1 MKANA
6 AERGL
11 SHPNKLL
18 LYMRKLLLGLLLFST
33 LAEAQTWPARSVRF
47 IVPFPPG
54 GSTDV
59 AARTLAEKLTRAF
72 GQQVVVDNRGGG
84 GGAIG
89 TVEAARAAPDG
100 YTLLFVADPVI
111 TLHLVV
117 KNVQFDMQRDFSAV
131 TQVTTQPI
139 AVAVHSSLPVKSV
152 HELIAYAKANPGKLS
167 FAHSGTG
174 SGQHMSG
181 ELLKKMTGIDIVHIP
196 YKGGGPAVQDLV
208 GGQVPMG
215 VLGSTPLIPH
225 HKAGRIRIIA
235 FTSKERF
242 APLPDIPT
250 LHESGFPGF
259 DTGQWL
265 GLLAPRG
272 TPAEI
277 VSRLHLESVNA
288 LALPDVKERL
298 AQAALQPVGNT
309 PREFEAVI
317 RADIERWG
325 RLGRE
330 LGLEPQ

>member
-1 MKANA
+1 M
-6 AERGL
+6 R
-11 SHPNKLL
+11 LL
-18 LYMRKLLLGLLLFST
+18 L
-33 LAEAQTWPARSVRF
+33 LALAFAMVPAWAQTWPAKPVRF

-59 AARTLAEKLTRAF
+59 AARTVAEKLSRAL

-89 TVEAARAAPDG
+89 TVEAARAAADG

-117 KNVQFDMQRDFSAV
+117 KNVQFDMQRDFAAI

-139 AVAVHSSLPVKSV
+139 AVAVHSSVPVKSV
-152 HELIAYAKANPGKLS
+152 QDLVAYAKANPGKLS

-181 ELLKKMTGIDIVHIP
+181 ELFKKMAGIDIVHIP

-208 GGQVPMG
+208 AGQVPMG

-225 HKAGRIRIIA
+225 HKSGRIRIIA

-242 APLPDIPT
+242 PPMPEIPT
-250 LHESGFPGF
+250 LHESGLAGF
-259 DTGQWL
+259 DTTQWL
-265 GLLAPRG
+265 GILAPKG

-277 VSRLHLESVNA
+277 ISRVHVETAKA
-288 LALPDVKERL
+288 LALPEVKERL
-298 AQAALQPVGNT
+298 AQAALQAVGST
-309 PREFEAVI
+309 PKEFEALI
-317 RADIERWG
+317 RADLERWTAIA
-325 RLGRE
+325 RE
-330 LGLEPQ
+330 LKLEPQ

>member
-1 MKANA
+1 M
-6 AERGL
+6 R
-11 SHPNKLL
+11 LL
-18 LYMRKLLLGLLLFST
+18 V
-33 LAEAQTWPARSVRF
+33 LALAFAMVPAWAQTWPAKPVRF

-59 AARTLAEKLTRAF
+59 AARTVGEKLSRAL

-89 TVEAARAAPDG
+89 TVEAARAAADG

-117 KNVQFDMQRDFSAV
+117 KNVQFDMQRDFAAI

-139 AVAVHSSLPVKSV
+139 AVAVHSSVPVKSV
-152 HELIAYAKANPGKLS
+152 QELVAYAKANPGKLS

-181 ELLKKMTGIDIVHIP
+181 ELFKKMAGVDIVHVP

-208 GGQVPMG
+208 AGQVPMG

-225 HKAGRIRIIA
+225 HKSGRIRIIA

-242 APLPDIPT
+242 PPMPEIPT
-250 LHESGFPGF
+250 LHESGLAGF
-259 DTGQWL
+259 DTTQWL
-265 GLLAPRG
+265 GILAPKG

-277 VSRLHLESVNA
+277 ISRVHVETAKA
-288 LALPDVKERL
+288 LALPEVKERL
-298 AQAALQPVGNT
+298 AQAALQAVGST
-309 PREFEAVI
+309 PKEFEALI
-317 RADIERWG
+317 RADLERWSAIAK
-325 RLGRE
+325 E
-330 LGLEPQ
+330 LKLEPQ

>member
-1 MKANA
+1 MKKVFLLAVLAFA
-6 AERGL
+6 AG
-11 SHPNKLL
+11 
-18 LYMRKLLLGLLLFST
+18 
-33 LAEAQTWPARSVRF
+33 AQAQTWPSKTVRF

-54 GSTDV
+54 GSTDL
-59 AARTLAEKLTRAF
+59 AARTVADKLTRAL
-72 GQQVVVDNRGGG
+72 GAQVLVENRAGG

-100 YTLLFVADPVI
+100 HTLLFAADPVI

-117 KNVQFDMQRDFSAV
+117 KNVQFDMQRDFIAV

-139 AVAVHSSLPVKSV
+139 AVAVHSSLPVKDV
-152 HELIAYAKANPGKLS
+152 QELIAYAKANPGKLS

-181 ELLKKMTGIDIVHIP
+181 ELLKKMAGIDMVHVP

-208 GGQVPMG
+208 GGQVPVG

-242 APLPDIPT
+242 PPMPEIPT
-250 LHESGFPGF
+250 LHESGLAGF
-259 DTGQWL
+259 DTTQWL
-265 GLLAPRG
+265 GILAPKG

-277 VSRLHLESVNA
+277 VDRVYAETRKALE
-288 LALPDVKERL
+288 LQDVKERL
-298 AQAALQPVGNT
+298 AQAALQPVGNS
-309 PREFEAVI
+309 PKEFEALI
-317 RADIERWG
+317 RADLERWTAVAK
-325 RLGRE
+325 E
-330 LGLEPQ
+330 LKLEPQ

>member
-1 MKANA
+1 MKKVFLLAVLAFA
-6 AERGL
+6 AG
-11 SHPNKLL
+11 
-18 LYMRKLLLGLLLFST
+18 
-33 LAEAQTWPARSVRF
+33 AQAQTWPSKTVRF

-59 AARTLAEKLTRAF
+59 AARTVADKLTRAL
-72 GQQVVVDNRGGG
+72 GAQVLVENRAGG

-100 YTLLFVADPVI
+100 HTLLFAADPVI

-117 KNVQFDMQRDFSAV
+117 KNVQFDMQRDFIAV

-139 AVAVHSSLPVKSV
+139 AVAVHSSLPVKNV
-152 HELIAYAKANPGKLS
+152 QELIAYAKANPGKLS

-181 ELLKKMTGIDIVHIP
+181 ELLKKMAGIDMVHVP

-208 GGQVPMG
+208 GGQVPVG

-242 APLPDIPT
+242 PPMPEIPT
-250 LHESGFPGF
+250 LHESGLAGF
-259 DTGQWL
+259 DTTQWL
-265 GLLAPRG
+265 GILAPKG

-277 VSRLHLESVNA
+277 VDRVYAETRKALE
-288 LALPDVKERL
+288 LQDVKERL
-298 AQAALQPVGNT
+298 AQAALQPVGNS
-309 PREFEAVI
+309 PKEFEALI
-317 RADIERWG
+317 RADLERWSK
-325 RLGRE
+325 LAAE
-330 LGLEPQ
+330 LGLKPQ

>member
-1 MKANA
+1 M
-6 AERGL
+6 R
-11 SHPNKLL
+11 LL
-18 LYMRKLLLGLLLFST
+18 L
-33 LAEAQTWPARSVRF
+33 LALAFAMVPAWAQTWPAKPVRF

-59 AARTLAEKLTRAF
+59 AARAVAEKLSRAL

-89 TVEAARAAPDG
+89 TVEAARAAADG

-117 KNVQFDMQRDFSAV
+117 KNVQFDMQRDFAAI
-131 TQVTTQPI
+131 TQVTSQPI
-139 AVAVHSSLPVKSV
+139 AVAVHSSVPVKSV
-152 HELIAYAKANPGKLS
+152 QELVAYAKASPGKLS

-181 ELLKKMTGIDIVHIP
+181 ELFKKMAGIDIVHIP

-208 GGQVPMG
+208 AGQVPMG

-225 HKAGRIRIIA
+225 HKSGRIRIIA

-242 APLPDIPT
+242 PPMPEIPT
-250 LHESGFPGF
+250 LHESGLAGF
-259 DTGQWL
+259 DTTQWL
-265 GLLAPRG
+265 GILAPKG

-277 VSRLHLESVNA
+277 ISRVHVETAKA
-288 LALPDVKERL
+288 LALPEVKERL
-298 AQAALQPVGNT
+298 AQAALQAVGST
-309 PREFEAVI
+309 PKEFEALI
-317 RADIERWG
+317 RADLERWSAIA
-325 RLGRE
+325 RE
-330 LGLEPQ
+330 LKLEPQ

>member
-1 MKANA
+1 
-6 AERGL
+6 
-11 SHPNKLL
+11 
-18 LYMRKLLLGLLLFST
+18 MRNLLLGLLLFTT
-33 LAEAQTWPARSVRF
+33 LAEAQGWPTRSVRF

-117 KNVQFDMQRDFSAV
+117 KNVQFDMQRDFSAI

-139 AVAVHSSLPVKSV
+139 AVAVHASLPVKSV
-152 HELIAYAKANPGKLS
+152 QELITYAKANPGKLS

-181 ELLKKMTGIDIVHIP
+181 ELFKKMAGIDMVHVP
-196 YKGGGPAVQDLV
+196 YKGGGPAVQDLI
-208 GGQVPMG
+208 GGQVPVG

-225 HKAGRIRIIA
+225 HRAGRIRIIA
-235 FTSKERF
+235 FTSKDRF
-242 APLPDIPT
+242 PPMPEIPT
-250 LHESGFPGF
+250 LHESGLTGF
-259 DTGQWL
+259 DTTQWL
-265 GLLAPRG
+265 GILAPKG
-272 TPAEI
+272 TPSEVIAR
-277 VSRLHLESVNA
+277 VHTESARA
-288 LALPDVKERL
+288 LALADVKERL
-298 AQAALQPVGNT
+298 AQAALQPVGSS
-309 PREFEAVI
+309 PQEFEALI
-317 RADIERWG
+317 RAD
-325 RLGRE
+325 LGRWSKLAGE
-330 LGLEPQ
+330 LGLQPQ

>member
-1 MKANA
+1 VIRALFLA
-6 AERGL
+6 LA
-11 SHPNKLL
+11 LL
-18 LYMRKLLLGLLLFST
+18 AGQ
-33 LAEAQTWPARSVRF
+33 AWAQAWPAKPVRF

-59 AARTLAEKLTRAF
+59 AARTVAERLTRAF

-117 KNVQFDMQRDFSAV
+117 KSVQFDMQRDFSAV

-139 AVAVHSSLPVKSV
+139 AVVHASLPVASV
-152 HELIAYAKANPGKLS
+152 KELVAYAKANPGKLS

-181 ELLKKMTGIDIVHIP
+181 ELLKKMAGVDIVHVP

-208 GGQVPMG
+208 AGQVPLG

-225 HKAGRIRIIA
+225 HKSGRIRIIA

-242 APLPDIPT
+242 APMPEIPT
-250 LHESGFPGF
+250 LHESGLVGF
-259 DTGQWL
+259 DTTQWL
-265 GLLAPRG
+265 GILAPKG
-272 TPAEI
+272 TPGDVIERIYQETKI
-277 VSRLHLESVNA
+277 VLGM
-288 LALPDVKERL
+288 PDVKQRL
-298 AQAALQPVGNT
+298 AQAALQAVGGT
-309 PREFEAVI
+309 PKEFDALI
-317 RADIERWG
+317 RADLERWTAIAS
-325 RLGRE
+325 E
-330 LGLEPQ
+330 LKLEPQ

>member
-1 MKANA
+1 VIRAV
-6 AERGL
+6 
-11 SHPNKLL
+11 
-18 LYMRKLLLGLLLFST
+18 LLGFALVT
-33 LAEAQTWPARSVRF
+33 GQAWAQAWPAKPVRF

-59 AARTLAEKLTRAF
+59 AARTVAERLTRAF

-139 AVAVHSSLPVKSV
+139 AVAVHASLPVASV
-152 HELIAYAKANPGKLS
+152 QELIAYAKANPGKLS

-181 ELLKKMTGIDIVHIP
+181 ELLKKMAGIDIVHVP
-196 YKGGGPAVQDLV
+196 YKGG
-208 GGQVPMG
+208 
-215 VLGSTPLIPH
+215 LGSTPLIPH
-225 HKAGRIRIIA
+225 HRSGRIRIVA

-242 APLPDIPT
+242 APMPEIPT
-250 LHESGFPGF
+250 LHESGLAGF
-259 DTGQWL
+259 DTTQWL
-265 GLLAPRG
+265 GILAPKG

-277 VSRLHLESVNA
+277 ISRVQVETAKA
-288 LALPDVKERL
+288 LAQPEVKERL
-298 AQAALQPVGNT
+298 AQAALLAVGGT
-309 PREFEAVI
+309 PREFEALI
-317 RADIERWG
+317 RADLERWTAIAK
-325 RLGRE
+325 E
-330 LGLEPQ
+330 LKLEPQ

>member
-1 MKANA
+1 MS
-6 AERGL
+6 RT
-11 SHPNKLL
+11 LL
-18 LYMRKLLLGLLLFST
+18 LA
-33 LAEAQTWPARSVRF
+33 LAFAIAPAWAQTWPAKPVRF

-59 AARTLAEKLTRAF
+59 AARTVAEKLSRAL

-89 TVEAARAAPDG
+89 TVEAARAAADG

-117 KNVQFDMQRDFSAV
+117 KNVQFDMQRDFAAV

-181 ELLKKMTGIDIVHIP
+181 ELFKKMAGIDIVHIP

-208 GGQVPMG
+208 AGQVPMG

-225 HKAGRIRIIA
+225 HKSGRIRIIA

-242 APLPDIPT
+242 PPMPEIPT
-250 LHESGFPGF
+250 LHESGLAGF
-259 DTGQWL
+259 DTTQWL
-265 GLLAPRG
+265 GILAPKG

-277 VSRLHLESVNA
+277 ISRVHVETAKVLA
-288 LALPDVKERL
+288 LADVNERL
-298 AQAALQPVGNT
+298 AQAALQAVGST
-309 PREFEAVI
+309 PKEFEALI
-317 RADIERWG
+317 RADLERWTAIAK
-325 RLGRE
+325 E
-330 LGLEPQ
+330 LKLEPQ

>member
-1 MKANA
+1 MIRA
-6 AERGL
+6 
-11 SHPNKLL
+11 LL
-18 LYMRKLLLGLLLFST
+18 LALALF
-33 LAEAQTWPARSVRF
+33 AAQAWAQAWPAKPVRF

-59 AARTLAEKLTRAF
+59 AARTVAERLTRAF

-117 KNVQFDMQRDFSAV
+117 KSVQFDMQRDFSAV

-139 AVAVHSSLPVKSV
+139 AVAVHASLPVASLQ
-152 HELIAYAKANPGKLS
+152 ELVAYAKANPGKLS

-181 ELLKKMTGIDIVHIP
+181 ELLKKMAGIDIVHVP

-208 GGQVPMG
+208 AGQVPMG

-225 HKAGRIRIIA
+225 HKSGRIRIIA

-242 APLPDIPT
+242 APMPEIPT
-250 LHESGFPGF
+250 LHESGLVGF
-259 DTGQWL
+259 DTTQWL
-265 GLLAPRG
+265 GILAPKG
-272 TPAEI
+272 TPGDVIERIYQETKI
-277 VSRLHLESVNA
+277 VLGM
-288 LALPDVKERL
+288 PDVKQRL
-298 AQAALQPVGNT
+298 AQAALQAVGGT
-309 PREFEAVI
+309 PKEFEALI
-317 RADIERWG
+317 RADLERWTAIAS
-325 RLGRE
+325 E
-330 LGLEPQ
+330 LKLEPQ

>member
-1 MKANA
+1 MKKVFLLAVLAFA
-6 AERGL
+6 AG
-11 SHPNKLL
+11 
-18 LYMRKLLLGLLLFST
+18 
-33 LAEAQTWPARSVRF
+33 AQAQTWPSKTVRF

-59 AARTLAEKLTRAF
+59 AARTVADKLSRAL
-72 GQQVVVDNRGGG
+72 GAQVLVENRAGG

-100 YTLLFVADPVI
+100 HTLLFAADPVI

-117 KNVQFDMQRDFSAV
+117 KNVQFDMQRDFIAV

-139 AVAVHSSLPVKSV
+139 AVAVHSSLPVKNV
-152 HELIAYAKANPGKLS
+152 QELIAYAKANPGKLS

-181 ELLKKMTGIDIVHIP
+181 ELLKKMAGIDMVHVP

-208 GGQVPMG
+208 GGQVPVG

-242 APLPDIPT
+242 PPMPEIPT
-250 LHESGFPGF
+250 LHESGLAGF
-259 DTGQWL
+259 DTTQWL
-265 GLLAPRG
+265 GILAPKG
-272 TPAEI
+272 TPADI
-277 VSRLHLESVNA
+277 VDRVYAETRKALE
-288 LALPDVKERL
+288 LQDVKERL
-298 AQAALQPVGNT
+298 AQAALQPVGNS
-309 PREFEAVI
+309 PKEFEALI
-317 RADIERWG
+317 RADLERWSAVAK
-325 RLGRE
+325 E
-330 LGLEPQ
+330 LKLEPQ